1 MEIYFI
7 RHGETLWNTLKIFQ
21 GSSDSTLTELGMS
34 QARKLGEKLKD
45 TEFTAFYS
53 SPMGRTI
60 ATSKLILGDKK
71 QEIKFIDEFRE
82 ISMGNMEG
90 VPHEEFEKK
99 YPEEFYNFFNNPKDY
114 APTGYNGETYYEV
127 IERVKVGLNKLLAMH
142 KDGDRIAVVTHGVT
156 LKALFHIINDEN
168 ISDLGAAKVPRNT
181 SLSIV
186 EYKDKKFNIKVFS
199 DISHLED

>member
-82 ISMGNMEG
+82 ISMGNMREFL
-90 VPHEEFEKK
+90 VRFEKK
-99 YPEEFYNFFNNPKDY
+99 YPEEFYNFFNNAKDY
-114 APTGYNGETYYEV
+114 APTEYNGETYYEV

-181 SLSIV
+181 DVYQL
-186 EYKDKKFNIKVFS
+186 
-199 DISHLED
+199 